1 MEKQPF
7 TETGL
12 QALLAELYALPNVQ
26 LAEHAAALKLNP
38 KLWINGHFE
47 LDTDQLDYLQN
58 MPNTMANFLGEQGSF
73 AIGHRLPIHLNKS
86 GEENK
91 NGDKPDKL
99 FDTISSLSLQ
109 IDGQGQPSAGGE
121 LTIAITY
128 AHEP

>member
-1 MEKQPF
+1 MEKQSF

-12 QALLAELYALPNVQ
+12 QALLTELYALPNDV
-26 LAEHAAALKLNP
+26 LSEHAAALKHQP

-47 LDTDQLDYLQN
+47 LDTDQLSFLQN
-58 MPNTMANFLGEQGSF
+58 MPVAMSNFLGEQGSF
-73 AIGHRLPIHLNKS
+73 AIGHRLPITLIKS
-86 GEENK
+86 YDENK

-109 IDGQGQPSAGGE
+109 TDGQGQPTAGGE

-128 AHEP
+128 ANEP